1 MNYSTPLVTM
11 TTSIIPSRQNHY
23 NPTEQHQELLSPYCT
38 LLWRRGQL
46 WVKSPKDIK
55 QPYLPSLYNQQL
67 LVDCL
72 KHSPVK
78 LVSIDSRLGEAW
90 LSLWV
95 EACEQANKPMYLR
108 FPSGNQRL
116 KLGKAKSGKKPLQRL
131 LDWLVALFLLVLAI
145 PAMLAL
151 IVLMQVDA
159 PGSIFSSEWQVAE
172 SGKLFRAIN
181 FRTTEQE
188 NLTRLGRWML
198 QYNLHK
204 LPQLFNILQ
213 GDRGFI
219 GSRCWTLEDAVYLSS
234 EAQKDA
240 NPVPAISGAWEIS
253 PEMNL
258 LNLDGQTL

>member
-1 MNYSTPLVTM
+1 M
-11 TTSIIPSRQNHY
+11 TTSIIPTLPNLYSE
-23 NPTEQHQELLSPYCT
+23 TEQQQNLNYPYCT
-38 LLWRRGQL
+38 LLWRRNQL
-46 WVKSPKDIK
+46 WVKSPKDLK

-90 LSLWV
+90 LSLWAQ
-95 EACEQANKPMYLR
+95 ACEQANKPMYLR

-116 KLGKAKSGKKPLQRL
+116 KQGKAKFWQKQFQRL
-131 LDWLVALFLLVLAI
+131 LDWIVAFVLLLLAT

-151 IVLMQVDA
+151 VLLMQVDA
-159 PGSIFSSEWQVAE
+159 PGSIFTSEWQVAAG
-172 SGKLFRAIN
+172 GKLFRAIN
-181 FRTTEQE
+181 FRTTEQQ
-188 NLTRLGRWML
+188 NLTRLGRWMR

-219 GSRCWTLEDAVYLSS
+219 GSRCWTLEDAVYLSLD
-234 EAQKDA
+234 AQTDA
-240 NPVPAISGAWEIS
+240 TPAPAMTGTWEIN